1 LTPAD
6 IAMINELDHAGYPVV
21 LVLTKVAWTRNP
33 LTGKVSAPE
42 DVEEFRTWLENPVDR
57 EGRSIDLRVQ
67 RVVLTSTQ
75 GKNGKGAGHGLG
87 DLLDDT
93 LDLAPESSKDAFRI
107 AQQLNLPWKRGLARP
122 VVGQAAAAAAVAAAS
137 PLPVAD
143 AVALA
148 PIQLAMMGRISTIY
162 DLELTTMLSGSALA
176 QLATQV
182 TGQALARSF
191 LKLIPGA
198 GNAINGSVAFAL
210 TAAVGEGWMRLCE
223 QIHLGNVDV
232 STIDE
237 AWKDYAPTVTS
248 VVRELVL
255 KRVRK
260 KG

>member
-1 LTPAD
+1 
-6 IAMINELDHAGYPVV
+6 
-21 LVLTKVAWTRNP
+21 
-33 LTGKVSAPE
+33 
-42 DVEEFRTWLENPVDR
+42 
-57 EGRSIDLRVQ
+57 
-67 RVVLTSTQ
+67 
-75 GKNGKGAGHGLG
+75 
-87 DLLDDT
+87 
-93 LDLAPESSKDAFRI
+93 
-107 AQQLNLPWKRGLARP
+107 
-122 VVGQAAAAAAVAAAS
+122 
-137 PLPVAD
+137 VAD